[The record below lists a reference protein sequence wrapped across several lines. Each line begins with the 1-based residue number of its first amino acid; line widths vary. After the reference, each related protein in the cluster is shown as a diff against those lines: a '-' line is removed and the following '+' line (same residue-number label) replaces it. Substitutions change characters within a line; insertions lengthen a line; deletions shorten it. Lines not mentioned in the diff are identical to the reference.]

1 MTPRLLPVA
10 RALGWAIGPGAL
22 LAQLGAAGCIDPQ
35 SDYDDFVGRPVTQRE
50 ASVVD
55 VMLTQCEDLLQQ
67 DPSGKY
73 VMWCR
78 PSQIPVPFAVVVDE
92 KISSAFDGATPKLEM
107 TVASLRSMAASVSD
121 TVGPSTM
128 LKDTTLNSDCTY
140 TNDVGTLTLAAE
152 ANSLMRD
159 LTALDVVLR
168 GKLQSSQRQCA
179 ELDGHVDDPIMID
192 LKADG
197 DICIFVRAPADG
209 AVPMVGDDEYACDP
223 KMLPPR

>member
-1 MTPRLLPVA
+1 MTPRLLPIA
-10 RALGWAIGPGAL
+10 RLLGRAIGPGVL

-35 SDYDDFVGRPVTQRE
+35 SDYDAFVGRPVTQRE

-67 DPSGKY
+67 EPSGKY

-92 KISSAFDGATPKLEM
+92 KISATDGAAPKLEM
-107 TVASLRSMAASVSD
+107 TVTSLRSMAASVTD

-128 LKDTTLNSDCTY
+128 LKETTLNSDCTY
-140 TNDVGTLTLAAE
+140 TNNVGTLTLAAE

-159 LTALDVVLR
+159 LMALDVVLR

-179 ELDGHVDDPIMID
+179 ELDGHVDDPIKID
-192 LKADG
+192 LSADG
-197 DICIFVRAPADG
+197 DICIFLRAPADG
-209 AVPMVGDDEYACDP
+209 AVPMVGDGEYACDP
-223 KMLPPR
+223 TMLPPR